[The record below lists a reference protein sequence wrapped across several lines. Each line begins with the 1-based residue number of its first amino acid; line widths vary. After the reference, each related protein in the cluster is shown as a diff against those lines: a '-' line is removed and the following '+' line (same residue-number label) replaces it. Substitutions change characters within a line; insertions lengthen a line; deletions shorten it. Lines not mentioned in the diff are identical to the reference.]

1 MEKEMEEYETES
13 HPNENSVPEDNP
25 AFMDSEQHIH
35 IQQDNMSIED
45 HLKLFQERINEYV
58 AKYNIILQYII

>member
-1 MEKEMEEYETES
+1 MEKEIQEYETES
-13 HPNENSVPEDNP
+13 HSNENSVPEDNP
-25 AFMDSEQHIH
+25 RFMNSEQHIH